1 MKNIREIYR
10 VFILIFMR
18 DKVNLFFGFF
28 FNAFLMI
35 MLGLFVSDRFNE
47 IGTIGIYDT
56 SNSEFSQ
63 QFIYALEN
71 EPTVQVK
78 IYTETESMLEDI
90 TNGDLVAGVKIN
102 PSFELL
108 KNVAPDPLE
117 EGSHILMY
125 GNSGKDFWLK
135 MLEPGLKMGVL
146 KTNINTQTLL
156 NNITIDTEMVQS
168 RNVDY
173 FKFIFPGVLMF
184 SIMGLA
190 FTGALSLLFFRQA
203 DVLKRLK
210 ITPLKKY
217 EFLAGFTLSY
227 LVLLLMQA
235 VLYIIIA
242 WLVFDYTF
250 TENFLQIG
258 VLVVSCGLLFII
270 LGVAIANLA
279 PTIDSGNNIVRFLN
293 FPASFLCGIFIPIE
307 ALPNSLQWLAK
318 VHPLTYFADTMRN
331 TANYS
336 ATFLDNKNNYIIL
349 GVLFVIFC
357 FVAVRSFKWEEQTK

>member
-1 MKNIREIYR
+1 MKNIKEIYR

-18 DKVNLFFGFF
+18 DKLNLFFSFF

-47 IGTIGIYDT
+47 IGSIGIYDT
-56 SNSEFSQ
+56 LDSEFSK

-78 IYTETESMLEDI
+78 IYTDTESMLQDI
-90 TNGDLVAGVKIN
+90 TDGDLVAGVRIN
-102 PSFELL
+102 DSFDML
-108 KNVAPDPLE
+108 KEANPAPLE
-117 EGSHILMY
+117 AGSHILMY

-135 MLEPGLKMGVL
+135 MLAPGLKMGVL
-146 KTNINTQTLL
+146 QTNTNSQ
-156 NNITIDTEMVQS
+156 NILENIAIETEMVQS

-217 EFLAGFTLSY
+217 EFLTGFTLSY
-227 LVLLLMQA
+227 LVLLLLQA
-235 VLYIIIA
+235 ILYIIIA

-258 VLVVSCGLLFII
+258 VLVVGCGLVFIV

-307 ALPNSLQWLAK
+307 ALPRSLQWLAQI
-318 VHPLTYFADTMRN
+318 HPLTYFADAMRN

-336 ATFLDNKNNYIIL
+336 ATFLENKTNYIIL
-349 GVLFVIFC
+349 GTIFIVFCVISI
-357 FVAVRSFKWEEQTK
+357 RSFKWEEQTK